1 MLKAM
6 PAVQNK
12 NDHLFRELQE
22 AIRGG
27 RFPAG
32 TRIPTERELAAD
44 YACSRATVRSSLRKL
59 EELNFIERV
68 RGSGTYVRE
77 SGGKNRELCYR
88 VAIFLEGKGAF
99 GDDDPYFG
107 RLLVGLFQDGK
118 MEFLPE
124 IHQVRTHLEFP
135 WRELELEKYA
145 GFVIGFPMSAAECA
159 DLEQTGLPFVALEKP
174 ECDSSVSYVAVDNRA
189 GAAIAMEHLLES
201 GRRNPLFLCGQ
212 TSLHM
217 NRNKILGFNEM
228 LERAGIETDPDRIIE
243 IVPYDEKISRK
254 IIREELPKRSGFDSL
269 LVDGDWATWETVNYL
284 RERKLRIPE
293 DVAVIMYDEFNWV
306 SRALALPVTSVR
318 QPHAE
323 QLRAALQ
330 ILMRKV
336 HNPQQPQVIQTIQ
349 PTLLVRRSSIIYG

>member
-1 MLKAM
+1 MMKHTS
-6 PAVQNK
+6 VSQNK
-12 NDHLFRELQE
+12 NDSLFRELQE

-32 TRIPTERELAAD
+32 TRIPTERELAMD

-77 SGGKNRELCYR
+77 SCEREQELCYR

-107 RLLVGLFQDGK
+107 RILYGLFQDGK
-118 MEFLPE
+118 MGFLPE
-124 IHQVRTHLEFP
+124 IHQVRTHDVLP
-135 WRELELEKYA
+135 WSELDLGNYA
-145 GFVIGFPMSAAECA
+145 GLIVGFQMSPAECA
-159 DLEQTGLPFVALEKP
+159 DLERNGIPFVALEKP
-174 ECDSSVSYVAVDNRA
+174 EADSTVSYVAVDNHA
-189 GAAIAMEHLLES
+189 GAGIATEHLIES

-212 TSLHM
+212 ISLHM
-217 NRNKILGFNEM
+217 NRNKTLGFFEA
-228 LERAGIETDPDRIIE
+228 LDRAGISAEPERVIE
-243 IVPYDEKISRK
+243 IVPYDENETAR
-254 IIREELPKRSGFDSL
+254 IIQRELPKRSGFDSL
-269 LVDGDWATWETVNYL
+269 LIDGDWATWATVNYL
-284 RERKLRIPE
+284 RERGLRIPE

-323 QLRAALQ
+323 QLRTALRL
-330 ILMRKV
+330 LMRKL
-336 HNPQQPQVIQTIQ
+336 HDAHQPQVIQTIQ
-349 PTLLVRRSSIIYG
+349 PTLLVRRSSMAY